1 MFTDKIQITKTNK
14 IAALYPSCK
23 FLIVCMFSLC
33 SIVLSTIGVGDG
45 QYPLYIIPLV
55 LVVPIL
61 CAATGIF
68 KKFWNAYKKIM
79 FIAAFIFL
87 VQSLLIPD
95 SVVVAQF
102 LFLKVYQAGL
112 KSAITLSFSILNIA
126 GIFVWLFQSTESKEF
141 ARALED
147 SGLNHKATY
156 VFISTLQM
164 IDILGE
170 NNKTIMNA
178 QRARGVE
185 TEGSLPVRLKAFF
198 PSVVPLILG
207 AITSSEERVL
217 TLEAKGFDVNGPK
230 THLFKLEKTG
240 NEKFVNIITILLT
253 VAVIVWRIMLWVL

>member
-1 MFTDKIQITKTNK
+1 MFVDKIQIHKTNK

-23 FLIVCMFSLC
+23 FLIVCLYSLC
-33 SIVLSTIGVGDG
+33 SILLGTIGVGAG
-45 QYPLYIIPLV
+45 QYPLFLIPFV
-55 LVVPIL
+55 LIVPLL
-61 CAATGIF
+61 CKATGIF
-68 KKFWNAYKKIM
+68 SRFWKAYKKII
-79 FIAAFIFL
+79 FIAAFIFI

-95 SVVVAQF
+95 DVIVAQF
-102 LFLKVYQAGL
+102 LFIKVYQAGL

-164 IDILGE
+164 IEILGI
-170 NNKTIMNA
+170 NSKTIMNA

-185 TEGSLPVRLKAFF
+185 TEGSVIVRMKAFF
-198 PSVVPLILG
+198 PSLVPLILG

-217 TLEAKGFDVNGPK
+217 TLESKGFDVAGPK
-230 THLFKLEKTG
+230 THLFVLNKSG
-240 NEKFVNIITILLT
+240 NEKVANVIAIIITI
-253 VAVIVWRIMLWVL
+253 AIVTWRVLLWVL